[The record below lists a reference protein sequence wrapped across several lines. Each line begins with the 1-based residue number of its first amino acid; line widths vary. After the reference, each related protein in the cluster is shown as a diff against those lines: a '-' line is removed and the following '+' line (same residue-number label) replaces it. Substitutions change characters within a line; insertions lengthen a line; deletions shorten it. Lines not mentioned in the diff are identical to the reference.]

1 MAGATVDDLLM
12 ALAREAERLA
22 LVAETAIPARP
33 AEAAAQYWSASLI
46 WQHYRR
52 TSHRN
57 YNQPATSAHRAAAA
71 ASSKTRAKAIELA
84 ARAAADADQA
94 ELF

>member
-1 MAGATVDDLLM
+1 MAGASVDDLLM

-22 LVAETAIPARP
+22 LSAETATPARP
-33 AEAAAQYWSASLI
+33 AEAAAQYWAASLI

-52 TSHRN
+52 TSQRD

-71 ASSKTRAKAIELA
+71 ASSKTSAKAIELA
-84 ARAAADADQA
+84 KLAAAATDQP